1 MSEMSRH
8 LILSPLSRQSE
19 CKFKM
24 PFEIHLFLL
33 HPVNLFL
40 GTNDRVEVSSTDGWN
55 FLPFYFSLPPPTET
69 SNFTIFAI
77 IERVKETSRG
87 SKVLLDF
94 IEWKLLKLRDKG
106 RFVDS
111 SSSMNGIRPIRE
123 EFLFHFRIIIE

>member
-55 FLPFYFSLPPPTET
+55 FPALLFLSSPSDRNVEFHD
-69 SNFTIFAI
+69 IAI

-123 EFLFHFRIIIE
+123 EFLFQIIIE

>member
-87 SKVLLDF
+87 SKVLLDR
-94 IEWKLLKLRDKG
+94 ISL
-106 RFVDS
+106 
-111 SSSMNGIRPIRE
+111 NGNC
-123 EFLFHFRIIIE
+123 